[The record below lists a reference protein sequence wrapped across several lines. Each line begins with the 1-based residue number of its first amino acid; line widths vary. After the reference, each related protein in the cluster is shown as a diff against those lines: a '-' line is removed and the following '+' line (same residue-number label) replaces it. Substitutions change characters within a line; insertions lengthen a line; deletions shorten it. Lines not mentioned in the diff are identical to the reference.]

1 MPELKIS
8 EAVDMIGD
16 VYSKI
21 LFGYN
26 EDPATTLVGYD
37 GVGESGIDNPE
48 VDQLLCIALN
58 HLILHLFQGQASSFS
73 LIRASLSVCS
83 AISR

>member
-26 EDPATTLVGYD
+26 EDAATTLVGYD

-58 HLILHLFQGQASSFS
+58 HLEIAEHTLKLAR
-73 LIRASLSVCS
+73 IKEKDDA
-83 AISR
+83 